1 MTDSAPHPD
10 PVVARVVCLPASL
23 AMSDDGIVAAER
35 TPPREQL
42 QGEGGHRIDLV
53 LRLWQCDK

>member
-23 AMSDDGIVAAER
+23 AMTDDGIVAAER
-35 TPPREQL
+35 TPPRQ
-42 QGEGGHRIDLV
+42 
-53 LRLWQCDK
+53 KF